1 MWIFSLWVPKI
12 PSDLLCPTM
21 LILSHPALH
30 VIFFLA
36 KATKQR
42 SVIDKTV
49 PKLKTLSEIVV
60 CHRVSVW
67 GWGFVVS

>member
-12 PSDLLCPTM
+12 PSDLLCPAT
-21 LILSHPALH
+21 LILPHPTLH

-49 PKLKTLSEIVV
+49 AKLKTKLSLPPGL
-60 CHRVSVW
+60 RVGLGICGV
-67 GWGFVVS
+67 

>member
-1 MWIFSLWVPKI
+1 MWIFSQWVPRI

-21 LILSHPALH
+21 LILPHPTPH
-30 VIFFLA
+30 VNFFLA

-49 PKLKTLSEIVV
+49 AKLKTLSEIVL
-60 CHRVSVW
+60 CRLVSMW
-67 GWGFVVS
+67 GWGFVES